1 MTSRER
7 LVPAALALAVMSAV
21 LGAQSPASRNML
33 AGAIDVH
40 AHAGPDGG
48 ERSIDALDLARLAR
62 DRGMRGLVL
71 KDHGGSTAALAYAA
85 RKAVPGIEV
94 FGAIVLNR
102 SIGGINV
109 AAVEEMAS
117 VEGGWGRVVW
127 MPTRDSE
134 HGARNA
140 KAPRPF
146 VSIARNGQLLP
157 EVRDVLKV
165 MAARKLTLATGHSSP
180 AEDLL
185 LIREA
190 KAAGIDRIIV
200 THPMIPGV
208 GMSLD
213 QMKEA
218 GALGAYLELAHGH
231 LLGANATLT
240 FESYAA
246 AIRAVGPDHVIL
258 STDLGQPGNPLH
270 PDGLEALTQGLAKQG
285 FSQEALDLMT
295 KTNPAKVLGLE

>member
-1 MTSRER
+1 MPGCEGEPPVAGPGGTPYHDEPERCAERRQVRSGETEIVVARYAGYCYGVERALRMTGEALEGAPAPVATLGPIIHNPSVVGSLRER
-7 LVPAALALAVMSAV
+7 GV
-21 LGAQSPASRNML
+21 
-33 AGAIDVH
+33 DVV
-40 AHAGPDGG
+40 D
-48 ERSIDALDLARLAR
+48 
-62 DRGMRGLVL
+62 
-71 KDHGGSTAALAYAA
+71 
-85 RKAVPGIEV
+85 EV
-94 FGAIVLNR
+94 DD
-102 SIGGINV
+102 
-109 AAVEEMAS
+109 AAVGTLIVRTHGVSPDVIA
-117 VEGGWGRVVW
+117 RARTRRLNVVDA
-127 MPTRDSE
+127 TC
-134 HGARNA
+134 
-140 KAPRPF
+140 PF
-146 VSIARNGQLLP
+146 VSVARNGQLLP
-157 EVRDVLKV
+157 EVREVLKV

-190 KAAGIDRIIV
+190 KAAGVDRIIV

-218 GALGAYLELAHGH
+218 GALGAYLELAYGH

-270 PDGLEALTQGLAKQG
+270 PDGLEALTEGLAKQG

>member
-1 MTSRER
+1 
-7 LVPAALALAVMSAV
+7 
-21 LGAQSPASRNML
+21 
-33 AGAIDVH
+33 
-40 AHAGPDGG
+40 
-48 ERSIDALDLARLAR
+48 
-62 DRGMRGLVL
+62 MRGLVL

-94 FGAIVLNR
+94 FGGIVLNR

-109 AAVEEMAS
+109 AAVEEMAA
-117 VEGGWGRVVW
+117 VTGGWGRVVW

-140 KAPRPF
+140 KEPRPL
-146 VSIARNGQLLP
+146 VSIARNGELLP
-157 EVRDVLKV
+157 EVRAVLKA

-190 KAAGIDRIIV
+190 KAAGVDRIIV

-218 GALGAYLELAHGH
+218 GALGAYLELAYGH
-231 LLGANATLT
+231 LLGANTKLT

-246 AIRAVGPDHVIL
+246 AIRAIGPDHVIL

-270 PDGLEALTQGLAKQG
+270 PDGLEALAQGLAKQG
-285 FSQEALDLMT
+285 VSQEALDLMT
-295 KTNPAKVLGLE
+295 KTNPAKLLGLE